1 MTQKPKLVV
10 LKFGSSVLR
19 SEDDLPKA
27 VHEIY
32 RYWRDGAQVIAVAS
46 AFGNTTDELMQR
58 AEKICEH
65 PDESVLPGL
74 LATGEAVAS
83 ALLALALKNVG
94 IPVRSLDEIQAR
106 LHTVGGPIDATP
118 VAVDTLRL
126 INESRQAVVIIPGFV
141 GRDENGERALLGRGG
156 SDLTALFLAH
166 HLNAQCVLVKDVDG
180 IYTSDPAVGLPNAAR
195 FAQASY
201 ETALRLGSQVVQ
213 MKALRFAANKKLRF
227 TISSVGAQSQTEV
240 GPFGDRLDGSA
251 FSSPPLR
258 VTLLGCGTV
267 GGGVYQ
273 RLAELPNLFEVGGVG
288 SRTSK
293 RALATGVPAHLATT
307 DIDKLL
313 ERESDVVVELIGGT
327 EYTASLATTAL
338 TSHRHFV
345 TANKA
350 LMAVAG
356 DRLSSL
362 ACDYDVTVSY
372 SAAVGGALP
381 ALEAVERAR
390 RFGPIKSISG
400 VLNGTTN
407 FVLDRI
413 VEGVSFK
420 EAIEEA
426 QQSGYAEAN
435 ASFDL
440 DGTDAAQ
447 KLVLLAR
454 KAFGKQ
460 ISFTEIQ
467 GRGISEADVEWVC
480 DAHRRGCTVRL
491 VAKCSESPDGLT
503 ASVKLTELQ
512 PGHPLKRVTGVENGL
527 IIEPKHGEPT
537 SIYGAGAGRWPTT
550 EAVMADLFNLKR
562 KQLVN
567 RAEEFEPLEVC
578 A

>member
-1 MTQKPKLVV
+1 MTQKSKLVV

-19 SEDDLPKA
+19 SEDDLPTA

-32 RYWRDGAQVIAVAS
+32 RHWRDGAQVIAVAS
-46 AFGNTTDELMQR
+46 AFGNTTDQLMQR

-83 ALLALALKNVG
+83 ALLALALKKVG
-94 IPVRSLDEIQAR
+94 IPVSLLDEIQAR

-126 INESRQAVVIIPGFV
+126 INESRRAVVIIPGFV

-166 HLNAQCVLVKDVDG
+166 HLKAQCVLVKDVDG
-180 IYTSDPAVGLPNAAR
+180 VYTSDPAVGLPNAAR

-201 ETALRLGSQVVQ
+201 ETALRLGSQLVQ
-213 MKALRFAANKKLRF
+213 KKALRFAANKKLRF
-227 TISSVGAQSQTEV
+227 TISSAGAQSQTEV
-240 GPFGDRLDGSA
+240 GPFVDRLEGNA

-273 RLAELPNLFEVGGVG
+273 RLAELPHLFEVVGVG

-307 DIDKLL
+307 DIDELL
-313 ERESDVVVELIGGT
+313 ERECDVVVELIGGI
-327 EYTASLATTAL
+327 EYAKSLATTTL

-350 LMAVAG
+350 LLAVAG
-356 DRLSSL
+356 DRLCSL
-362 ACDYDVTVSY
+362 ASDCDVTVSY

-381 ALEAVERAR
+381 ALETVARLR

-420 EAIEEA
+420 EAIAEA

-460 ISFTEIQ
+460 ITFTEIQ
-467 GRGISEADVEWVC
+467 RSGICEADVELVR
-480 DAHRRGCTVRL
+480 DAHRRGCAVRL
-491 VAKCSESPDGLT
+491 VAKCSASPDELT

-512 PGHPLKRVTGVENGL
+512 PGHPLARVTGVENGL
-527 IIEPKHGEPT
+527 IIEPKHGEPVG
-537 SIYGAGAGRWPTT
+537 IYGAGAGRWPTT
-550 EAVMADLFNLKR
+550 EAVMADLFDLKR

>member
-1 MTQKPKLVV
+1 MTQKSKLVV

-19 SEDDLPKA
+19 SEDDLPTA

-32 RYWRDGAQVIAVAS
+32 RHWRDGAQVIAVAS
-46 AFGNTTDELMQR
+46 AFGNTTDQLMQR

-65 PDESVLPGL
+65 PDESVLPSL
-74 LATGEAVAS
+74 LATGETVAS
-83 ALLALALKNVG
+83 ALLALALRKVG
-94 IPVRSLDEIQAR
+94 IPVRLLDEIQAR
-106 LHTVGGPIDATP
+106 LRTVGGPIDATP
-118 VAVDTLRL
+118 VEVDALRL
-126 INESRQAVVIIPGFV
+126 INESRRAVVIIPGFV

-166 HLNAQCVLVKDVDG
+166 HLKAQCVLVNDVDG
-180 IYTSDPAVGLPNAAR
+180 LYTSDPAVGLPNAAR

-213 MKALRFAANKKLRF
+213 KKALRFAASKKLRF
-227 TISSVGAQSQTEV
+227 TISSVGAHSQTEV
-240 GPFGDRLDGSA
+240 GPFGDRLDDSA
-251 FSSPPLR
+251 SSSPPLR

-273 RLAELPNLFEVGGVG
+273 RLAELPSLFEVVGVG

-307 DIDKLL
+307 DIDELL
-313 ERESDVVVELIGGT
+313 ERECDVVVELIGGI
-327 EYTASLATTAL
+327 EYAKSLATTAL

-356 DRLSSL
+356 DRLCSL
-362 ACDYDVTVSY
+362 ACEYEVTVSY

-381 ALEAVERAR
+381 ALEAIERAR

-413 VEGVSFK
+413 VAGVSFK
-420 EAIEEA
+420 EAIREA

-460 ISFTEIQ
+460 IAFSEIDR
-467 GRGISEADVEWVC
+467 RGICEADVEFIR
-480 DAHRRGCTVRL
+480 DARRRGCAVRL
-491 VAKCSESPDGLT
+491 VAQCSESPDGLT

-512 PGHPLKRVTGVENGL
+512 PGHPLARVTGVENGL

-537 SIYGAGAGRWPTT
+537 IIYGAGAGRWPTT
-550 EAVMADLFNLKR
+550 EAVMADLFDLKR

>member
-1 MTQKPKLVV
+1 MTQKSKLVV

-32 RYWRDGAQVIAVAS
+32 RHWRDGAQVIAVAS
-46 AFGNTTDELMQR
+46 AFGDTTDQLMQR
-58 AEKICEH
+58 AEKICER

-83 ALLALALKNVG
+83 ALLALALKKVG
-94 IPVRSLDEIQAR
+94 IPVRLLDEIQAR
-106 LHTVGGPIDATP
+106 LHTVGGHIDATP
-118 VAVDTLRL
+118 VEVDTVRL
-126 INESRQAVVIIPGFV
+126 INESRRAVVIIPGFV

-180 IYTSDPAVGLPNAAR
+180 VYTSDPAVGLPNAAR

-201 ETALRLGSQVVQ
+201 ATALRLGSNVVQ
-213 MKALRFAANKKLRF
+213 MKALRFAADKKLRF
-227 TISSVGAQSQTEV
+227 TISSIGAQSQTEV

-251 FSSPPLR
+251 FSLPPLR

-273 RLAELPNLFEVGGVG
+273 RLAELPNLFEVVGVG

-307 DIDKLL
+307 DIDELL
-313 ERESDVVVELIGGT
+313 ERESDVVVELIGTT
-327 EYTASLATTAL
+327 EYAASLATTAL

-350 LMAVAG
+350 LMAVEG
-356 DRLSSL
+356 DRLCSL

-372 SAAVGGALP
+372 GAAVGGALP
-381 ALEAVERAR
+381 ALEAVARAR

-407 FVLDRI
+407 FLLDRI
-413 VEGVSFK
+413 VEGVSCK
-420 EAIEEA
+420 EAIAEA
-426 QQSGYAEAN
+426 QQSGYAETN

-460 ISFTEIQ
+460 ITFTEIQ
-467 GRGISEADVEWVC
+467 REGICEADVEFVR
-480 DAHRRGCTVRL
+480 DARRRGCTVRL
-491 VAKCSESPDGLT
+491 VANCSGSPDGLT

-512 PGHPLKRVTGVENGL
+512 PGHPLARVRGVENGL
-527 IIEPKHGEPT
+527 IIEPEHSEPM

-550 EAVMADLFNLKR
+550 EAVMADLFTLKR
-562 KQLVN
+562 KQSVN
-567 RAEEFEPLEVC
+567 RAEEFERLEVC

>member
-1 MTQKPKLVV
+1 MTRKSKLLV

-19 SEDDLPKA
+19 SEHDLPKA

-32 RYWRDGAQVIAVAS
+32 RHWRDGVQVIAVAS
-46 AFGNTTDELMQR
+46 AFGNTTDQLMQR

-65 PDESVLPGL
+65 PGESFLPDL

-83 ALLALALKNVG
+83 ALLALALRKVG
-94 IPVRSLDEIQAR
+94 IPVRLLDEVQAR
-106 LHTVGGPIDATP
+106 LHTVGGRIDATP
-118 VAVDTLRL
+118 VEVDTARL
-126 INESRQAVVIIPGFV
+126 INESRRAVVIIPGFV

-166 HLNAQCVLVKDVDG
+166 QLKAQCVLVKDVDG
-180 IYTSDPAVGLPNAAR
+180 IYTTDPAVGLSNAAR
-195 FAQASY
+195 FAQVSY

-213 MKALRFAANKKLRF
+213 KKALRFAANKQLRF

-240 GPFGDRLDGSA
+240 GPFGDRLDGAA
-251 FSSPPLR
+251 FSAPPLR

-273 RLAELPNLFEVGGVG
+273 RLSELSDLFEIVGVG
-288 SRTSK
+288 SQTSK

-307 DIDKLL
+307 DIDELL
-313 ERESDVVVELIGGT
+313 ERECDVVVELIGAPEHAT
-327 EYTASLATTAL
+327 RIATTAL
-338 TSHRHFV
+338 TSHCHFV

-350 LMAVAG
+350 LMAVEG
-356 DRLSSL
+356 DRLCSL
-362 ACDYDVTVSY
+362 ASEYDVTVSY

-390 RFGPIKSISG
+390 SFGPIESISG

-407 FVLDRI
+407 FLLDRV

-420 EAIEEA
+420 EAIGEA
-426 QQSGYAEAN
+426 QRSGYAEAN
-435 ASFDL
+435 ASLDL

-460 ISFTEIQ
+460 VTFTQIQ
-467 GRGISEADVEWVC
+467 RAGICEADVEFVR
-480 DAHRRGCTVRL
+480 DARRRGSVVRL
-491 VAKCSESPDGLT
+491 VATCSESPDGLT
-503 ASVKLTELQ
+503 ASVKLTEL
-512 PGHPLKRVTGVENGL
+512 PCGDPLARVKGVENGL
-527 IIEPKHGEPT
+527 IIEPKHGDPM

-567 RAEEFEPLEVC
+567 PAEAFEPQEVC

>member
-1 MTQKPKLVV
+1 MTLKSKLVV

-19 SEDDLPKA
+19 SEDDLPTA

-58 AEKICEH
+58 AEKICAQ

-83 ALLALALKNVG
+83 ALLALALQNVG
-94 IPVRSLDEIQAR
+94 IPVRLLDEIQAR

-126 INESRQAVVIIPGFV
+126 INESRRGVVIIPGFV
-141 GRDENGERALLGRGG
+141 GLDENGERALLGRGG

-180 IYTSDPAVGLPNAAR
+180 VYTSDPAVGLSNAAR

-201 ETALRLGSQVVQ
+201 ETALRLGSQIVQ
-213 MKALRFAANKKLRF
+213 QKALRFAANKKLRF
-227 TISSVGAQSQTEV
+227 TVSTVGAQSQTEV
-240 GPFGDRLDGSA
+240 GPCGDRLDGAA

-273 RLAELPNLFEVGGVG
+273 RLAELPNLFEIVGVG

-307 DIDKLL
+307 DIDELL
-313 ERESDVVVELIGGT
+313 ARECDVVVELIGTT
-327 EYTASLATTAL
+327 EYAASLATIAL

-356 DRLSSL
+356 DRLCSL

-390 RFGPIKSISG
+390 RFGPIKAISG

-407 FVLDRI
+407 FVLDR
-413 VEGVSFK
+413 VVDGVSLK
-420 EAIEEA
+420 EALAEA
-426 QQSGYAEAN
+426 QRSGYAEAN

-460 ISFTEIQ
+460 ITFTEIQ
-467 GRGISEADVEWVC
+467 RRGICEAEVEFVR
-480 DAHRRGCTVRL
+480 DAHRRGCAVRQ
-491 VAKCSESPDGLT
+491 VAQCSESPDGLT
-503 ASVKLTELQ
+503 ASVKLSELE
-512 PGHPLKRVTGVENGL
+512 PAHPLARVTGVENGL
-527 IIEPKHGEPT
+527 IIEPRHGAPI

-550 EAVMADLFNLKR
+550 EAVMADLFDLKR
-562 KQLVN
+562 KQLLN
-567 RAEEFEPLEVC
+567 RAAAFAALEVC

>member
-1 MTQKPKLVV
+1 MTQKSKLVV

-46 AFGNTTDELMQR
+46 AFGNTTDQLMQR

-74 LATGEAVAS
+74 LGTGEAVAS
-83 ALLALALKNVG
+83 ALLALALKKVG
-94 IPVRSLDEIQAR
+94 ISVRLLDEIQIR
-106 LHTVGGPIDATP
+106 LRTVGGPIDATP
-118 VAVDTLRL
+118 VEVDTLRL
-126 INESRQAVVIIPGFV
+126 INESRRAVVIIPGFV

-166 HLNAQCVLVKDVDG
+166 HLKAQCVLVKDVDG
-180 IYTSDPAVGLPNAAR
+180 IYTSDPAIGLPNAAR

-213 MKALRFAANKKLRF
+213 TKALRFAADKKLRF
-227 TISSVGAQSQTEV
+227 TISSVGAQLQTEV
-240 GPFGDRLDGSA
+240 GPFEDRLDGSA
-251 FSSPPLR
+251 FSSSPLR

-273 RLAELPNLFEVGGVG
+273 RLAESPNLFEVVGVG

-307 DIDKLL
+307 DIDELL
-313 ERESDVVVELIGGT
+313 ERECDVVVELIGAT
-327 EYTASLATTAL
+327 EYAARLATTAL

-356 DRLSSL
+356 DRLCSL

-381 ALEAVERAR
+381 ALEAVARAR

-407 FVLDRI
+407 FLLDRI

-435 ASFDL
+435 ATFDL

-460 ISFTEIQ
+460 ITFTEVQ
-467 GRGISEADVEWVC
+467 RRGICEADVEFVR
-480 DAHRRGCTVRL
+480 DARRRGCAVRL
-491 VAKCSESPDGLT
+491 VAKCCESSDGLT

-512 PGHPLKRVTGVENGL
+512 PGHPLATVTGVENGL

-562 KQLVN
+562 KQLVD

>member
-1 MTQKPKLVV
+1 MTQKSKLVV

-46 AFGNTTDELMQR
+46 AFGNTTDQLMQR

-65 PDESVLPGL
+65 PDESVLPHL
-74 LATGEAVAS
+74 LGTGEAVAS
-83 ALLALALKNVG
+83 ALLALALKKVG
-94 IPVRSLDEIQAR
+94 ISVRLLDEIQIR
-106 LHTVGGPIDATP
+106 LRTVGGPIDATP

-126 INESRQAVVIIPGFV
+126 INESRRAVVIIPGFV

-166 HLNAQCVLVKDVDG
+166 HLKAQCVLVKDVDG
-180 IYTSDPAVGLPNAAR
+180 VYTSDPAVGLPNAAR

-213 MKALRFAANKKLRF
+213 KKALRFAADKKLRF

-240 GPFGDRLDGSA
+240 GPFGDLLDGSA
-251 FSSPPLR
+251 SSSSPLR

-273 RLAELPNLFEVGGVG
+273 RLAESPNLFEVVGVG

-307 DIDKLL
+307 DIDELL
-313 ERESDVVVELIGGT
+313 ERECDVVVELIGTT
-327 EYTASLATTAL
+327 EYAARLATKAL

-356 DRLSSL
+356 DRLCSL

-381 ALEAVERAR
+381 ALEAVARAR

-435 ASFDL
+435 ATFDL
-440 DGTDAAQ
+440 DGTDTAQ

-454 KAFGKQ
+454 KTFGKQ
-460 ISFTEIQ
+460 ITFTEVQ
-467 GRGISEADVEWVC
+467 RRGICEADVEFVR
-480 DAHRRGCTVRL
+480 DARRRGCAVRL
-491 VAKCSESPDGLT
+491 LAKCSESPDGLT
-503 ASVKLTELQ
+503 ASVKLKELQ
-512 PGHPLKRVTGVENGL
+512 PGHPLATVTGVENGL
-527 IIEPKHGEPT
+527 IIEPKHGEPMT
-537 SIYGAGAGRWPTT
+537 IYGAGAGRWPTT

-562 KQLVN
+562 EQLVD

>member
-1 MTQKPKLVV
+1 MTQKSKLVV

-19 SEDDLPKA
+19 SEDDLPTA

-32 RYWRDGAQVIAVAS
+32 RHWRDGAQVIAVAS
-46 AFGNTTDELMQR
+46 AFGNTTDLLMQR

-65 PDESVLPGL
+65 PDASVLPGL

-83 ALLALALKNVG
+83 ALLALALKKVG
-94 IPVRSLDEIQAR
+94 VPVRLLDEIQAR
-106 LHTVGGPIDATP
+106 LHTVGGQIDATP

-126 INESRQAVVIIPGFV
+126 IKESRRAVVIIPGFV
-141 GRDENGERALLGRGG
+141 GRDETGERALLGRGG

-166 HLNAQCVLVKDVDG
+166 QLKAQCVLVKDVDG
-180 IYTSDPAVGLPNAAR
+180 VYTSDPAVGLPNAAR

-201 ETALRLGSQVVQ
+201 ETAQRLGSQLVQ
-213 MKALRFAANKKLRF
+213 KKALRFAADKKLRF
-227 TISSVGAQSQTEV
+227 TVTSVGAHSQTEV
-240 GPFGDRLDGSA
+240 GPFGDRLDGSP
-251 FSSPPLR
+251 FSSRPLR

-273 RLAELPNLFEVGGVG
+273 RLAALPNLFEVVGVG

-307 DIDKLL
+307 DIDELL
-313 ERESDVVVELIGGT
+313 ERECDVVVELIGGA
-327 EYTASLATTAL
+327 EYAARLATRAL
-338 TSHRHFV
+338 TSQRHFV
-345 TANKA
+345 SANKA
-350 LMAVAG
+350 LMAVEG
-356 DRLSSL
+356 DRLCSL
-362 ACDYDVTVSY
+362 ASDYDVTVSY

-447 KLVLLAR
+447 KLVLLA
-454 KAFGKQ
+454 KKTFGKQ
-460 ISFTEIQ
+460 ITFNEVQ
-467 GRGISEADVEWVC
+467 RRGICEADVEFVR
-480 DAHRRGCTVRL
+480 DTRRRGCAVRL

-512 PGHPLKRVTGVENGL
+512 PGHPLAKVKGVENGL
-527 IIEPKHGEPT
+527 IIESKHGEST

-550 EAVMADLFNLKR
+550 EAVMADLFDLKR
-562 KQLVN
+562 KQSVN
-567 RAEEFEPLEVC
+567 RAEQFEPLEVC